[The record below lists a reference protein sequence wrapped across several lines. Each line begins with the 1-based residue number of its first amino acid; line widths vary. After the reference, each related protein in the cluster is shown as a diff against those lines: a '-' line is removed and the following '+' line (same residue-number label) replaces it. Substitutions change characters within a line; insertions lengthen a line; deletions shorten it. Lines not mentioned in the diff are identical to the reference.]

1 MNHEESG
8 TLIEESEG
16 SSSSQ
21 RQKIFKAL
29 IFDEI
34 VASGES
40 EHEGRD
46 FSNLSL
52 HPEELGMHVI

>member
-1 MNHEESG
+1 MDHEESG

-16 SSSSQ
+16 SSSQ

-40 EHEGRD
+40 EHD